1 MVKKLAIIMMLL
13 AGTFGAGAQK
23 MMGHRGSLW
32 GVENTR
38 TAFINGALAGF
49 DGVECDIKMTAD
61 DRFVITHDDILKRI
75 SPDSVDIRKHDL
87 YYLQNIPLKQIRGRR
102 YYEGNL
108 CSLDEYLDICKEYH
122 VIPLIEI
129 KWSSK
134 LFSSNAHP
142 ERFNYDGIPA
152 LLKLIEFKGMT
163 EQAIVMTSMRGVLA
177 EIRRLCPEINLQL
190 LVMDKWEQSVDF
202 CFEHGINI
210 DVRRDVVEPEKLI
223 RTFHEKGLEVNVWCV
238 DTEELYDKFSKMRFD
253 YITTNSFIPEY
264 KN

>member
-1 MVKKLAIIMMLL
+1 MRKGFVIMAVLL
-13 AGTFGAGAQK
+13 AGIMGANAQK
-23 MMGHRGSLW
+23 MIGHRGSVW

-61 DRFVITHDDILKRI
+61 DRFLITHDDILKRI
-75 SPDSVDIRKHDL
+75 SPDSVNITKHTL
-87 YYLQNIPLKQIRGRR
+87 QYLQQIPLRQIRDNK
-102 YYEGNL
+102 YYEGHL
-108 CSLDEYLDICKEYH
+108 CSLDEYLDICNEYH
-122 VIPLIEI
+122 LIPIIEI

-134 LFSSNAHP
+134 IYSNNKNP
-142 ERFNYDGIPA
+142 ERFNYEGIPA

-163 EQAIVMTSMRGVLA
+163 ERAIILTSMRGVLA
-177 EIRRLCPEINLQL
+177 EIRRQSPEINLQL
-190 LVMDKWEQSVDF
+190 LVLDEWEHGVDF
-202 CFEHGINI
+202 CVKNKINI

-223 RTFHEKGLEVNVWCV
+223 KTFHENGLEVNIWCV
-238 DTEELYDKFSKMRFD
+238 DTEELYEKFSKMGFD